1 MTDDGACRHLSFTA
15 ALAIPSES
23 EYGRPRHRR
32 WQVGFAG
39 SGVCVIR
46 TGNTAVANEP
56 RPLDEAQCRSVAGAA
71 LQDLHVVQRRAC
83 CCVAQSAWRR
93 RNAGMSR

>member
-23 EYGRPRHRR
+23 EYGRPRHCQ

-39 SGVCVIR
+39 SGVCAIR
-46 TGNTAVANEP
+46 TGNHTVANVS
-56 RPLDEAQCRSVAGAA
+56 RPLHQAQRRSSADAA
-71 LQDLHVVQRRAC
+71 LQDREVVQRRAC
-83 CCVAQSAWRR
+83 RCVAQSA
-93 RNAGMSR
+93 